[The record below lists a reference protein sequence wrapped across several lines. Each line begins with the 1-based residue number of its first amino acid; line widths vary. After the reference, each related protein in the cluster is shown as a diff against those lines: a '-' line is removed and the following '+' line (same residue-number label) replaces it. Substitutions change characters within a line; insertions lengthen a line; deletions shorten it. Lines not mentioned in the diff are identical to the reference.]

1 LNKILDIAA
10 KKGTIITTINLR
22 DFELDFKHVIDKLL
36 TAFKDEDIRY
46 ALIGGFALGALGIQR
61 ATVDIDFLVHRD
73 DLEKVHAIMTGL
85 GYQRPFHTENVSQ
98 YVSAD
103 TVFGEVDF
111 LHAFREIS
119 TGMLQRAENNK
130 IFNGTLSIKILRI
143 EDLIGLKVQAM
154 ANDDARKEIDLSDIR
169 ALIDL
174 HKTVVDWPLLE
185 QYFSMF
191 GFQELFKK
199 LRKAGE

>member
-1 LNKILDIAA
+1 MNKILDIAA
-10 KKGTIITTINLR
+10 KKGTIITVINLR

-36 TAFKDEDIRY
+36 TAFRDEDIRY
-46 ALIGGFALGALGIQR
+46 ALIGGFALGALGIAR

-119 TGMLQRAENNK
+119 IGMLQRAEIKK
-130 IFNGTLSIKILRI
+130 IFNETLSIRVLRI

-154 ANDDARKEIDLSDIR
+154 ANDDARKDIDLSDIR

-174 HKTVVDWPLLE
+174 YKSAVDWPLLE
-185 QYFSMF
+185 KYFSMF
-191 GFQELFKK
+191 GFQELFKN

>member
-22 DFELDFKHVIDKLL
+22 DFELDFKHVIEKLL

-46 ALIGGFALGALGIQR
+46 ALIGGFALGALGIAR

-119 TGMLQRAENNK
+119 IGMLQRAENKK
-130 IFNGTLSIKILRI
+130 IFNETLSIRVLRI

-154 ANDDARKEIDLSDIR
+154 ANDDARKDIDLSDIR

-174 HKTVVDWPLLE
+174 YKSAVDWPLLE
-185 QYFSMF
+185 KYFSMF
-191 GFQELFKK
+191 GFQELFKN